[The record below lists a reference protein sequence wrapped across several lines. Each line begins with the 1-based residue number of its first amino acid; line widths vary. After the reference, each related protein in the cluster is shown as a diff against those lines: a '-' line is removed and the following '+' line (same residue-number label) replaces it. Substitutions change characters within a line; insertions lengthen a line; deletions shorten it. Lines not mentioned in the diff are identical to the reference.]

1 MNWGQSVHLWWGAV
15 VVGVVNI
22 LFAEP
27 DKENSIGVTNDGS
40 FYG

>member
-1 MNWGQSVHLWWGAV
+1 M